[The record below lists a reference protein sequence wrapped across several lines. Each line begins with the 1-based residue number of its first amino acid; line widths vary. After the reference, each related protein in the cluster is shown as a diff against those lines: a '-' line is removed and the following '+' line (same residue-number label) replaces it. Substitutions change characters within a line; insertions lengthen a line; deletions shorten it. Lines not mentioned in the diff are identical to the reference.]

1 MSAVYGENSSEYKQF
16 NQMGSSPFGFEDTS
30 NNRASSSSMLNR
42 LNRRI
47 MTLSVHA
54 DKKSAA
60 STKSS
65 DNGSIH
71 VVNYIN

>member
-42 LNRRI
+42 RI

-65 DNGSIH
+65 DNDSIH